1 MSFLMK
7 LETEWPL
14 IISKRSPEMLL
25 LKLRK
30 YRLSEL
36 SKGTVLRKGKK
47 VRFHPE
53 AQITILICLCG
64 Q

>member
-14 IISKRSPEMLL
+14 IISKRSPEMSL

-36 SKGTVLRKGKK
+36 SKGRVSRKGKK
-47 VRFHPE
+47 VRFHPG
-53 AQITILICLCG
+53 AQIT
-64 Q
+64 

>member
-30 YRLSEL
+30 FRLSEL
-36 SKGTVLRKGKK
+36 SKGKVLRKGRK
-47 VRFHPE
+47 VRFHPG
-53 AQITILICLCG
+53 AQITILICQCG

>member
-1 MSFLMK
+1 MSYLMK

-14 IISKRSPEMLL
+14 IISKLSPEMSL

-36 SKGTVLRKGKK
+36 SKGRVLRKGKK
-47 VRFHPE
+47 VRFQQG
-53 AQITILICLCG
+53 AQIT
-64 Q
+64 

>member
-1 MSFLMK
+1 MSYLMK

-14 IISKRSPEMLL
+14 IISKLSPEMLP
-25 LKLRK
+25 LKLKK

-36 SKGTVLRKGKK
+36 SKGRVSRKVKME
-47 VRFHPE
+47 RFHPG
-53 AQITILICLCG
+53 AQIIILICLSG

>member
-1 MSFLMK
+1 MSYLMK

-14 IISKRSPEMLL
+14 IISKRSPEMSL

-36 SKGTVLRKGKK
+36 SKGRVSRKGKK
-47 VRFHPE
+47 VRFHPG

>member
-1 MSFLMK
+1 MSYLMK

-14 IISKRSPEMLL
+14 IISKLNPEMSL

-36 SKGTVLRKGKK
+36 SKGRVLRKGKK
-47 VRFHPE
+47 VRFQPGV
-53 AQITILICLCG
+53 QITILICLCG